1 MDFRLYVILD
11 RRYLTGD
18 PLVQTQKIIEAGC
31 TVLQYRDKLSSGK
44 DFFYL
49 AGKLYQIAKKKN
61 IPFIIND
68 RIDIALSLGVEGVH
82 LGADDLPIPAAR
94 KLLGPDKIIGRSVHS
109 LEEARLAESE
119 GANYVGLGPVF
130 PSQTKTDTG
139 DLISKEALKEL
150 NEELRM
156 PVVAIGGIKAE
167 NIKKLVKLGI
177 ENFAICSDIL
187 RAKDPARQLNIIK
200 AKLRNTRYEM
210 RDTKQ

>member
-1 MDFRLYVILD
+1 MNFRLHVILD

-18 PLVQTQKIIEAGC
+18 PLVQAQKIIEAGC
-31 TVLQYRDKLSSGK
+31 SVFQYRDKLSSDK

-49 AGKLYQIAKKKN
+49 AGELYQIAKKKN

-82 LGADDLPIPAAR
+82 LGADDLPLPAVR

-109 LEEARLAESE
+109 LEEARLAENE

-130 PSQTKTDTG
+130 PSQTKIDTG
-139 DLISKEALKEL
+139 DLIPKKELRALKEHL
-150 NEELRM
+150 EI
-156 PVVAIGGIKAE
+156 PVVAIGGIKAG
-167 NIKKLVKLGI
+167 NIEELVKLGI

-187 RAKDPARQLNIIK
+187 QAKDPAQQLNIIK
-200 AKLRNTRYEM
+200 AKLRKTRYG
-210 RDTKQ
+210 KK